1 MKKCSKT
8 FYSSGYYHFSML
20 SGKSKIY
27 KHPKADT
34 LYLTIPSK
42 MAMDSKFPFRAGD
55 DVFLELLSVDGE
67 VKLLVRKNDE

>member
-1 MKKCSKT
+1 
-8 FYSSGYYHFSML
+8 ML

-42 MAMDSKFPFRAGD
+42 MAMDSKFPFKAGD
-55 DVFLELLSVDGE
+55 EVFLELQSIDGE
-67 VKLLVRKNDE
+67 VKLFVRKNHG

>member
-1 MKKCSKT
+1 
-8 FYSSGYYHFSML
+8 ML

-42 MAMDSKFPFRAGD
+42 MAMDSKFPFKAGD
-55 DVFLELLSVDGE
+55 KIFLELQSIDGE
-67 VKLLVRKNDE
+67 VKLLVRKNE